1 MKRMLPIL
9 VILMG
14 TLISI
19 VVGTLNSVTKKIGNT
34 YYGYTN
40 YSLITIGIAISLFV
54 GILLLW
60 IIKKN
65 EKK

>member
-1 MKRMLPIL
+1 MKRMLPII

-40 YSLITIGIAISLFV
+40 Y
-54 GILLLW
+54 
-60 IIKKN
+60 
-65 EKK
+65 